1 MVVLTMTIKA
11 QKFAYIVV
19 NVLNTRN
26 TGATCVVNTDM
37 KVPVI
42 AVITNVRNV
51 ERIKMEFFE
60 SLDAQAQKKAY
71 ENLAYQLLDDYLY
84 NYREDAEER
93 LMNSL
98 KGEREFHYL
107 YLRWA
112 EKQVSP
118 A

>member
-1 MVVLTMTIKA
+1 
-11 QKFAYIVV
+11 
-19 NVLNTRN
+19 
-26 TGATCVVNTDM
+26 
-37 KVPVI
+37 
-42 AVITNVRNV
+42 
-51 ERIKMEFFE
+51 MEFFE

-84 NYREDAEER
+84 NYEEDAEER
-93 LMNSL
+93 LMKSL
-98 KGEREFHYL
+98 KDERDFHYL

>member
-1 MVVLTMTIKA
+1 
-11 QKFAYIVV
+11 
-19 NVLNTRN
+19 
-26 TGATCVVNTDM
+26 
-37 KVPVI
+37 
-42 AVITNVRNV
+42 
-51 ERIKMEFFE
+51 MEFFE

-84 NYREDAEER
+84 TYGEDAEER
-93 LMNSL
+93 LMNCL
-98 KGEREFHYL
+98 KDEREFHYL

>member
-51 ERIKMEFFE
+51 ERIK
-60 SLDAQAQKKAY
+60 D
-71 ENLAYQLLDDYLY
+71 
-84 NYREDAEER
+84 ER
-93 LMNSL
+93 FNAL
-98 KGEREFHYL
+98 F
-107 YLRWA
+107 
-112 EKQVSP
+112 Q
-118 A
+118 

>member
-1 MVVLTMTIKA
+1 
-11 QKFAYIVV
+11 
-19 NVLNTRN
+19 
-26 TGATCVVNTDM
+26 
-37 KVPVI
+37 
-42 AVITNVRNV
+42 
-51 ERIKMEFFE
+51 MEFFE

-84 NYREDAEER
+84 NYGEDAEER
-93 LMNSL
+93 LMKSL
-98 KGEREFHYL
+98 KDEREFHYL

>member
-1 MVVLTMTIKA
+1 
-11 QKFAYIVV
+11 
-19 NVLNTRN
+19 
-26 TGATCVVNTDM
+26 
-37 KVPVI
+37 
-42 AVITNVRNV
+42 
-51 ERIKMEFFE
+51 MEFFE

-84 NYREDAEER
+84 TYGEDAEER

-98 KGEREFHYL
+98 KDEREFHYL

-112 EKQVSP
+112 EKEVSP